1 MVVAERKPLNEILA
15 MLQPYKKVLVAGC
28 KGCVTVC
35 TTGGKKEVEILASE
49 IRISRKKEGQ
59 EVDVQEITLER
70 QCDPEYIDQLEGLI
84 KDREAVISIA
94 CTVGPQ
100 YIAARYM
107 DKLVFPGLNTTF
119 IGGSVEHGVFAEFC
133 QACGNCIIHNFG
145 TLCPIT
151 RCSKSLL
158 NGPCGG
164 SANGKCE
171 ISKEVDCVWQLIY
184 DRLKGLGQLDQM
196 TQVVSCKDWNTS
208 RDGGPRKMIRED
220 LRL

>member
-1 MVVAERKPLNEILA
+1 MVVAEQKPLHEILA
-15 MLQPYKKVLVAGC
+15 MLQPYKKILVAGC

-35 TTGGKKEVEILASE
+35 TTGGKKEVEILAAE

-59 EVDVQEITLER
+59 EADVQEITLER
-70 QCDPEYIDQLEGLI
+70 QCDPEYIDQLEGPI
-84 KDREAVISIA
+84 KDREAVLSIA

-100 YIAARYM
+100 YIAGRYM
-107 DKLVFPGLNTTF
+107 DKMVFPGLNTVF
-119 IGGSVEHGVFAEFC
+119 IGGSLEHGVFAEFC

-145 TLCPIT
+145 SLCPIT

-164 SANGKCE
+164 SAKGKCE
-171 ISKEVDCVWQLIY
+171 ISKDVDCVWQLIY
-184 DRLKGLGQLDQM
+184 DRLRGLGQLDKM
-196 TQVVSCKDWNTS
+196 IDVIPCKEWNTS

-220 LRL
+220 LML

>member
-1 MVVAERKPLNEILA
+1 MVVAVQKPLHEILA
-15 MLQPYKKVLVAGC
+15 MLQPYKKILVAGC

-35 TTGGKKEVEILASE
+35 TTGGKKEVEILAAE

-59 EVDVQEITLER
+59 EADVQEITLER

-100 YIAARYM
+100 YIAGRYM
-107 DKLVFPGLNTTF
+107 DKMVFPGLNTVF
-119 IGGSVEHGVFAEFC
+119 IGGSLEHGVFAEFC

-145 TLCPIT
+145 SLCPIT

-164 SANGKCE
+164 SAKGKCE
-171 ISKEVDCVWQLIY
+171 ISKDVDCVWQLIY
-184 DRLKGLGQLDQM
+184 DRLRGLGQLDKM
-196 TQVVSCKDWNTS
+196 IDVIPCKEWNTS

-220 LRL
+220 LKL